1 MVEGVIF
8 VVSGNGDVVIVTI
21 VPMGKEI
28 QSLSIENSIGE
39 RRTRAAFKE
48 KAFVLEEGHVIL
60 ETEEMDLLNDREG
73 YGQNRPLVTVHTLA
87 SLQVEKIKIPFRIA
101 NRIESN
107 GTGISW
113 GHGVGRIGV
122 IIYMNIGTKI

>member
-1 MVEGVIF
+1 MIKGVIF
-8 VVSGNGDVVIVTI
+8 VILANGGVVIVTI
-21 VPMGKEI
+21 VLMCKEI

-73 YGQNRPLVTVHTLA
+73 HGQNCPLVTRYTLA
-87 SLQVEKIKIPFRIA
+87 CLQVEKIKIPLRVS

-107 GTGISW
+107 GTGTPG
-113 GHGVGRIGV
+113 GHGVG
-122 IIYMNIGTKI
+122 